1 MNLWVGFLTTRTR
14 YRQTDFGIVS
24 SLSSHTSENY
34 RGFWNGRSRDGHVIT
49 DLCPFL
55 KDIHNFDRLKQFLE
69 YNWKWHKNDLHPRM
83 VNLEWLK
90 SWFQTSAGTRARG
103 TDLVRLRPKRS
114 VRRPLP
120 SALKFFWTVLRPNPS
135 FRRTEGICPASASV
149 RFEKILTVRFHSLRN
164 YQNDRFFP
172 KWPLFGTK
180 MTVVWTKWPLFL
192 TKMTVIDQNDR

>member
-1 MNLWVGFLTTRTR
+1 MNLWVGFLTTR

-24 SLSSHTSENY
+24 SLSSHTSESY
-34 RGFWNGRSRDGHVIT
+34 RSFWNGRSPDGHVIT

-55 KDIHNFDRLKQFLE
+55 KDIHNFDRLKRFLE

-90 SWFQTSAGTRARG
+90 SRLQTSAGTRARG

-114 VRRPLP
+114 VRRPLS

-149 RFEKILTVRFHSLRN
+149 RFEKILNSGVFW
-164 YQNDRFFP
+164 DDFE
-172 KWPLFGTK
+172 KWLIIEEWHHYRKVASG
-180 MTVVWTKWPLFL
+180 
-192 TKMTVIDQNDR
+192 RS